1 MTHEICPA
9 QCLAYTTSLNRLTH
23 FFQALEFE
31 FYGCSH
37 STLVS
42 KRPSLVSFSPLDY
55 NCLKDQGSFSC
66 IFVIPAHSTL
76 PGAEMLHAHLL
87 RWGIVLLV
95 RLVDT
100 HTVLFR
106 PEFLTPILTA
116 LACYSN
122 DFATLHTALEPATA
136 LSGAHAQCSRKTA
149 RQIHQ
154 FQPSPTKEWSFG

>member
-66 IFVIPAHSTL
+66 IFVIPAHSTV

-87 RWGIVLLV
+87 RWGTVLLV

-122 DFATLHTALEPATA
+122 DFATLAYCTRACYCPLRCP
-136 LSGAHAQCSRKTA
+136 CSVLQEDSQTD
-149 RQIHQ
+149 
-154 FQPSPTKEWSFG
+154 PSVPTQSH